1 MHVSNLSIHAV
12 KAILVENF
20 DLPPSQYGGASGIH
34 IFIKGEDGSEV
45 QVSCYHKEV
54 GTNIPVL
61 KIKPEPG
68 ERPWEARYNAFKKAG
83 C

>member
-1 MHVSNLSIHAV
+1 MHVSNLTVLSV
-12 KAILVENF
+12 KAILVEPF

-45 QVSCYHKEV
+45 KVSCYHKEV
-54 GTNIPVL
+54 GTSIPVL
-61 KIKPEPG
+61 KINPEPG
-68 ERPWEARYNAFKKAG
+68 ESPWDARYNAFKKAG

>member
-12 KAILVENF
+12 KAILVEPF
-20 DLPPSQYGGASGIH
+20 DLSGEASGIH
-34 IFIKGEDGSEV
+34 IFIKGEDGGVVEV
-45 QVSCYHKEV
+45 TCFNKEN
-54 GTNIPVL
+54 GQKIPVL

-68 ERPWEARYNAFKKAG
+68 ESTWDARYNAFKKVG